1 MKKYSA
7 QFEDLPNEVITMI
20 FSFLD
25 FKNILNCNRVSKR
38 IRSISQSEVLW
49 QKVNLHEH
57 PELSSQFVKM
67 VIENGCKYLNLS
79 LENIYGN
86 LSLDKPT
93 KLKHLHIIGIP
104 CRISSILY
112 VDEKYVDTLE
122 KVFECRR
129 LIQDNQQRMYRYVDV
144 LLQVFI
150 FSLPKKT
157 SLLEF

>member
-1 MKKYSA
+1 MGKNHMKKYSA

-20 FSFLD
+20 FSSLD

-79 LENIYGN
+79 LENIYV
-86 LSLDKPT
+86 LFVR
-93 KLKHLHIIGIP
+93 II
-104 CRISSILY
+104 
-112 VDEKYVDTLE
+112 
-122 KVFECRR
+122 F
-129 LIQDNQQRMYRYVDV
+129 
-144 LLQVFI
+144 
-150 FSLPKKT
+150 
-157 SLLEF
+157 